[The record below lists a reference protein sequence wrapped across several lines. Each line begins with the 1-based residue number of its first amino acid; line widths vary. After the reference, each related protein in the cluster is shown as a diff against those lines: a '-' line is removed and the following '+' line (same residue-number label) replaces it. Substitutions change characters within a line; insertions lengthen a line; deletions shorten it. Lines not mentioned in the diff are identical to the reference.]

1 MMERIDKEIPDKEK
15 IVTFRNK
22 IIRWFNK
29 NGRRYPWRET
39 KDPFKILIAEMML
52 QRTKADQV
60 ESVYRRFFSKFSSP
74 EDVAVSNMETLNE
87 ILFSLGLKWR
97 IKKFKEVSIILVNDF
112 NGKVPKTRE
121 SILKLPGV
129 GDYVAGIVLSTAFNK
144 KEWIVDSNVVRVF
157 KRYFGIRTSK
167 EGRRDKHVV
176 EIAKEYASCRNP
188 GKANM
193 GILDFA
199 ALVCT
204 PSDSKCRICPLSH
217 ECASFRLYLS
227 LT

>member
-1 MMERIDKEIPDKEK
+1 MEKIDKKIPEKEK
-15 IVTFRNK
+15 IDLLRNK
-22 IIRWFNK
+22 ITRWFNK

-60 ESVYRRFFSKFSSP
+60 ESVYRRFFSTFSTP
-74 EDVAVSNMETLNE
+74 EDVAASNMETLNE
-87 ILFSLGLKWR
+87 FLFPLGLKWR
-97 IKKFKEVSIILVNDF
+97 IKKFKEVSETLVNVFDSR
-112 NGKVPKTRE
+112 VPKTRE
-121 SILKLPGV
+121 SILQLPGV

-144 KEWIVDSNVVRVF
+144 KEWMVDSNVVRVF
-157 KRYFGIRTSK
+157 RRYFGIITSK

-176 EIAKEYASCRNP
+176 EIAKEYASCWNP
-188 GKANM
+188 SKANM

-204 PSDSKCRICPLSH
+204 SADPKCRICPLSH

-227 LT
+227 NT

>member
-1 MMERIDKEIPDKEK
+1 MERIDKEIPDKEK

-60 ESVYRRFFSKFSSP
+60 ESVYRRFFSTFGSP
-74 EDVAVSNMETLNE
+74 EDVAASTMEYLNE
-87 ILFSLGLKWR
+87 FLFPLGLKWR
-97 IKKFKEVSIILVNDF
+97 IKRFKEVSEALVSDF
-112 NGKVPKTRE
+112 DSRVPETRE

-157 KRYFGIRTSK
+157 KRYFGIGTSK
-167 EGRRDKHVV
+167 EGRRDRHVV
-176 EIAKEYASCRNP
+176 EMAKEYASCRNP

-204 PSDSKCRICPLSH
+204 PNNPKCIECPLSTK
-217 ECASFRLYLS
+217 CARFHARER
-227 LT
+227 